1 MHSRTLCTGY
11 GLQVSENFVQC
22 ISGLLLATLH
32 PVLLR
37 CIAYQSSD
45 LLLFFVHS
53 RTDEQCS
60 ELTQTGVIHD
70 SLQQLSVKLIKK
82 NKSAVFEEL
91 SCSAV
96 HSWMNFPLFD
106 LGRSTLPHIS

>member
-1 MHSRTLCTGY
+1 MATASFPNMCIQEHY
-11 GLQVSENFVQC
+11 AQANGLQVSENCVQC

-45 LLLFFVHS
+45 QLLFFVHL

-70 SLQQLSVKLIKK
+70 SLQQLSIKLIKK
-82 NKSAVFEEL
+82 KSIVFKEFHVGQ
-91 SCSAV
+91 C
-96 HSWMNFPLFD
+96 N
-106 LGRSTLPHIS
+106 